1 MGEWAEG
8 VGAEGEGRG
17 EGGDGGGRRE
27 GAADLGQAILFI
39 CSVSVR
45 FQVTAGQLTDMA
57 GRNAVQRWLKL
68 LTLICALVF

>member
-1 MGEWAEG
+1 MGG
-8 VGAEGEGRG
+8 GGGGGGGGTGGGGRR
-17 EGGDGGGRRE
+17 GGRRE